1 MCRAYG
7 AEVLLEG
14 DVYDDTLALAHRI
27 ETEQGK
33 TFVHPYADPLIIS
46 ALIVRLKLMAQLD
59 IAERRLPQDGRI
71 TVKSGESRF
80 DIRMS
85 TMPTQYGES
94 IVLRLLRQGGKR
106 LGIRDLLPASRAAA
120 R

>member
-1 MCRAYG
+1 V
-7 AEVLLEG
+7 E
-14 DVYDDTLALAHRI
+14 
-27 ETEQGK
+27 
-33 TFVHPYADPLIIS
+33 ADPSITS

-71 TVKSGESRF
+71 TVKSGDSRF

-85 TMPTQYGES
+85 TMPTQFGES

-106 LGIRDLLPASRAAA
+106 LGIRDLLPAGRARASSARSTRRTGSCWSPARPAAA
-120 R
+120 RPPPCMPRSKR